1 MSGLKNIRPGI
12 QFAQPAGTGKTA
24 DNNHFVSS
32 SEFFPGLR
40 LQQQVMNLPK
50 AVCEATFTGGT
61 RHCVITGDGGHTPD
75 ECLLGERRCF
85 ITG

>member
-12 QFAQPAGTGKTA
+12 QFAQPAGTRKTA
-24 DNNHFVSS
+24 DNNHFVSP

-40 LQQQVMNLPK
+40 LQQQVMNLPE

-61 RHCVITGDGGHTPD
+61 RHSVITGDGGHTAD

>member
-1 MSGLKNIRPGI
+1 MAGLKNTRPGI
-12 QFAQPAGTGKTA
+12 QFAQPAGPEKTA
-24 DNNHFVSS
+24 DNNPFVSS

-40 LQQQVMNLPK
+40 LQQQLMTLPE
-50 AVCEATFTGGT
+50 AVCEAPFTGGP
-61 RHCVITGDGGHTPD
+61 RHCVITGDGGHTAD